1 MKSHV
6 QRSIGRLVGIMVI
19 IVVAGI
25 FIARSYYGNQNRSVD
40 PRIKNAR
47 ELYEKYDSYARA
59 GDYYRIFALLD
70 SIFVIYRGVPH
81 YAEAFELGVLHNNRA
96 AALLTIALYGDSI
109 PESANPYFELPADSL
124 VAMAELNIRAAIGLY
139 NGWNLRFDGKDDQE
153 IKKMIEAEFMDGLKD
168 TYPDMAHK
176 YLDTR
181 VKEII
186 KAQLE
191 NKRRLSVC
199 HTNLGLVHR
208 LREEYSEA
216 VAEYERALSLWE
228 RNLDAENN
236 LNKLLGRPLKKRNI
250 IQKLFPP
257 AKELSNKK

>member
-1 MKSHV
+1 MKAHT

-25 FIARSYYGNQNRSVD
+25 LIARSYYGNLNRSVD
-40 PRIKNAR
+40 PRIKQAR
-47 ELYEKYDSYARA
+47 ELYEQYDKFARA
-59 GDYYRIFALLD
+59 GDYYLIFTLLD
-70 SIFVIYRGVPH
+70 SISIVYLGVPH
-81 YAEAFELGVLHNNRA
+81 YAESFELGVLHNNRA
-96 AALLTIALYGDSI
+96 AAMLTIAIYGDSI
-109 PESANPYFELPADSL
+109 PETLNPFLKLHADSI
-124 VAMAELNIRAAIGLY
+124 VAMAENNIRSAISIY
-139 NGWNLRFDGKDDQE
+139 EGWNQRFDGKDDEKIRQ
-153 IKKMIEAEFMDGLKD
+153 MIEREFMDGLKSID
-168 TYPDMAHK
+168 PDLVDK

-181 VKEII
+181 VKEIV

-199 HTNLGLVHR
+199 HTNMGLVHR
-208 LREEYSEA
+208 LREEYPEA
-216 VAEYERALSLWE
+216 VAEYEMALTLWE

-257 AKELSNKK
+257 DKELSTKK